1 LSAVV
6 GVARWVLHL
15 PGCRSLKAKRKVVHS
30 LRDRMRSRFG
40 VSVAE
45 TDFQDEWRRAELCA
59 ALVTSD
65 RRLAES
71 ILSKLDDHVA
81 SDPRAHVIERETV
94 LY

>member
-1 LSAVV
+1 LPAVV

-15 PGCRSLKAKRKVVHS
+15 PGCHSLKAKRKIVRS
-30 LRDRMRSRFG
+30 LRDRLRSRFE

-45 TDFQDEWRRAELCA
+45 TDHQDQWQRAELCA
-59 ALVTSD
+59 ALVASD

-71 ILSKLDDHVA
+71 ILSRLDDQVG
-81 SDPRAHVIERETV
+81 SDPRLFVVERETV

>member
-1 LSAVV
+1 LPAVV

-15 PGCRSLKAKRKVVHS
+15 PGCQSLKGKRKIVRS
-30 LRDRMRSRFG
+30 LRDRLRSRFE

-45 TDFQDEWRRAELCA
+45 TDFQDKWQRAELCA
-59 ALVTSD
+59 AVVTSD

-71 ILSKLDDHVA
+71 ILSRIDDHVG
-81 SDPRAHVIERETV
+81 SDPRLFVVERETV

>member
-1 LSAVV
+1 MSAVV

-45 TDFQDEWRRAELCA
+45 TDLQDEWQRAELCA

-81 SDPRAHVIERETV
+81 SDPRAHVVEHETV

>member
-1 LSAVV
+1 MAAVV

-15 PGCRSLKAKRKVVHS
+15 PGCGSLKAKRRVVRS
-30 LRDRMRSRFG
+30 LRDRLRSRFG

-45 TDFQDEWRRAELCA
+45 TDFQDQWQRAELCA

-71 ILSKLDDHVA
+71 ILSKLDEHIL
-81 SDPRAHVIERETV
+81 SDPRAHVVERETA